1 MNILQQQQQQ
11 NQSKPP
17 SWEAISKHFSL
28 PLSDAANN
36 LGVCVSVLKK
46 ICREN
51 GLDRWPYRKY
61 LAGKSIEDIRRYAAR
76 EKLKALSDLA
86 KAANKRFSLC
96 VCIQNWFLDVHAYSL
111 SLLLGLIRSVE
122 VDFSS
127 YGQECLLVAVFLS
140 LAYFHDLI
148 SGIQQQNNENSK
160 PHKLQQ
166 QGTKDVPVGRQH
178 ITLTPGLAKGLMGLD
193 EFKYGFPS
201 DGLSTATNKWWG
213 SNLSDTQRA
222 SDRVGI
228 ETDEDDSHQ
237 SDEKT
242 DAGTRVMM
250 VDYENAENGKTES
263 NEIDPQG
270 TGLLTSVRKRAV
282 EEGREALKLGVHR
295 TYGVNKIGRKQ
306 RALLLRIFGSSLPKQ
321 WIQDFCSNRVEL

>member
-1 MNILQQQQQQ
+1 MNIQQQQQQ

-86 KAANKRFSLC
+86 KAANK
-96 VCIQNWFLDVHAYSL
+96 
-111 SLLLGLIRSVE
+111 
-122 VDFSS
+122 
-127 YGQECLLVAVFLS
+127 
-140 LAYFHDLI
+140 

-201 DGLSTATNKWWG
+201 DGLSTATNKWWD
-213 SNLSDTQRA
+213 SSLSGTQRA
-222 SDRVGI
+222 TDRVGI

-242 DAGTRVMM
+242 DAGTSVMI
-250 VDYENAENGKTES
+250 VDNETAENGKMES

-295 TYGVNKIGRKQ
+295 TYGANKLGRKQ

-321 WIQDFCSNRVEL
+321 WIQDLCSNRVEL

>member
-1 MNILQQQQQQ
+1 MLFN
-11 NQSKPP
+11 
-17 SWEAISKHFSL
+17 
-28 PLSDAANN
+28 
-36 LGVCVSVLKK
+36 
-46 ICREN
+46 
-51 GLDRWPYRKY
+51 
-61 LAGKSIEDIRRYAAR
+61 
-76 EKLKALSDLA
+76 
-86 KAANKRFSLC
+86 LC
-96 VCIQNWFLDVHAYSL
+96 VLILIQ
-111 SLLLGLIRSVE
+111 
-122 VDFSS
+122 
-127 YGQECLLVAVFLS
+127 FLS
-140 LAYFHDLI
+140 LAYFHDLV

-201 DGLSTATNKWWG
+201 DGLSTATNKWWD
-213 SNLSDTQRA
+213 SSLSGTQRA
-222 SDRVGI
+222 TDRVGI

-242 DAGTRVMM
+242 DAGTSVMI
-250 VDYENAENGKTES
+250 VDNENAENGKMES

-295 TYGVNKIGRKQ
+295 TYGANKLGRKQ

-321 WIQDFCSNRVEL
+321 WIQDLCSNRVEL